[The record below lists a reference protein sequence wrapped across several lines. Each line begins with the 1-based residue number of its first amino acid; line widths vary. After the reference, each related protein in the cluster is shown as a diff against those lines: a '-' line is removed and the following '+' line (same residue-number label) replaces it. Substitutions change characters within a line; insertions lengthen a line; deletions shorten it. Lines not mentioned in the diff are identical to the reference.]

1 MLPTTLFNS
10 ESIAGVSLV
19 NFTIDSQVTVAA
31 IGIPVGVSVTFEM
44 VHISVPNREQ
54 LCPGS
59 CEIPA
64 VQMPSE
70 TAWQPL
76 TCCDG
81 TLVGITSQH
90 PYALLDSP
98 QHVRMRALMTGFDF
112 SAGPFPGEIIVYP
125 STSTIPT
132 EGLRGCCGHIVNS

>member
-1 MLPTTLFNS
+1 MLPTSLFNDQ
-10 ESIAGVSLV
+10 SISGVSLV
-19 NFTIDSQVTVAA
+19 NFTIDNQVTVAA
-31 IGIPVGVSVTFEM
+31 IGLPAGVSVTFEM
-44 VHISVPNREQ
+44 VHISSPNREA

-76 TCCDG
+76 TCCNG
-81 TLVGITSQH
+81 SKVSVSAAH

-98 QHVRMRALMTGFDF
+98 QHVRMRALLTGFDF
-112 SAGPFPGEIIVYP
+112 SAGPFTGEVFVYP
-125 STSTIPT
+125 STSTIPND
-132 EGLRGCCGHIVNS
+132 GLRGCCA